1 MCHNSLSAAFC
12 LLRCLVQIGP
22 AVLAMVL
29 LVVPLKKQ
37 MGTKAKATFLE
48 ESLSTVSD
56 RAVLQTFPGPTIV
69 LFAAQDKVC

>member
-1 MCHNSLSAAFC
+1 M
-12 LLRCLVQIGP
+12 
-22 AVLAMVL
+22 LAMVL